1 MIPVTELLHEQPS
14 MAEPA
19 APPPEPHAASI
30 WVRFGVAVLLAV
42 VILASLGYFGW
53 RLSHESG
60 STGARIGRTFDGA
73 SDDLPQ
79 ERAEVMSQA
88 RQFALRI
95 NTYGPNLL
103 QGKTMPSYRTRVDA
117 VITPKLQ
124 AAFEKNAALADATV
138 SQAGVK
144 ATAQVYATGVASLT
158 GDSATALVA
167 GSLSYSYPTKSGA
180 TTYTKPTSEPFRW
193 EVELKRIGGT
203 WLVDDFGPAESAQ
216 IGSSTDTTPGGQ
228 P

>member
-1 MIPVTELLHEQPS
+1 MTELLHEQPS

-19 APPPEPHAASI
+19 MPPTEPTPASV
-30 WVRFGVAVLLAV
+30 WVRFGVAVLLLAV
-42 VILASLGYFGW
+42 VLASLGYLGW
-53 RLSHESG
+53 RVAHQSG
-60 STGARIGRTFDGA
+60 GLGTRVGQTFNGTA
-73 SDDLPQ
+73 DDLPAQ
-79 ERAEVMSQA
+79 RAEVMSQA

-95 NTYGPNLL
+95 NTYGPDMLK
-103 QGKTMPSYRTRVDA
+103 GATMPAYRQQVDA

-144 ATAQVYATGVASLT
+144 AAADVYATGVAALT

-167 GSLSYSYPTKSGA
+167 GSLSYSYPTKKGA

-193 EVELKRIGGT
+193 EIELKQVDGA

-216 IGSSTDTTPGGQ
+216 IGSSAGTTLGGQ
-228 P
+228 Q